1 MKLSAV
7 WLLLLLPPVALQG
20 QTGMLHNLPLTPSN
34 VHWGH
39 YDASLVPVL
48 RIRSGDL
55 VRVESLVARGL
66 GRMRDAGAPESDF
79 SAAMIEVESTVT
91 ERGPGAHP
99 MTGPIYVE
107 GAEPGDVLEVR
118 ILETELLMPSGVSQ
132 YREGGGAL
140 PDAFSGVGLRLFQL
154 DQEAGVARMGS
165 IATIPL
171 RPFFGSIGVA
181 PPPDQGRISSTAPGE
196 HVGNL
201 DNKDLVAGT
210 TLFLPVHTTGAL
222 LSIGD
227 GHAAQGDGEVSGTA
241 IETSLGGTFQVILH
255 RDRTLRWPR
264 AETPTHYISMGL
276 DPDLDE
282 AARLA
287 TQEMIDFL
295 VRDRGMDA
303 GDAYVLCSVALDLR
317 ITQLV
322 DGTKGVHG
330 MLAKSLFR

>member
-107 GAEPGDVLEVR
+107 GAAPGDVLEVR

-227 GHAAQGDGEVSGTA
+227 GHAAQGDGEG
-241 IETSLGGTFQVILH
+241 ERDRH
-255 RDRTLRWPR
+255 RDLVGWHVPGDPAPR
-264 AETPTHYISMGL
+264 SHAPV
-276 DPDLDE
+276 
-282 AARLA
+282 AAR
-287 TQEMIDFL
+287 
-295 VRDRGMDA
+295 RDA
-303 GDAYVLCSVALDLR
+303 HALH
-317 ITQLV
+317 IH
-322 DGTKGVHG
+322 GTR
-330 MLAKSLFR
+330 SRSR

>member
-1 MKLSAV
+1 MVCPFRMMLEKSNSLFV
-7 WLLLLLPPVALQG
+7 LLVLLPMALRG
-20 QTGMLHNLPLTPSN
+20 QTSTLHDLPSNPAN
-34 VHWGH
+34 VHWGY
-39 YDASLVPVL
+39 YDASRVPAL
-48 RIRSGDL
+48 TIRSGDL

-66 GRMRDAGAPESDF
+66 GRMRDAGALESDF

-91 ERGPGAHP
+91 DRGPGAHP
-99 MTGPIYVE
+99 MTGPIFVE
-107 GAEPGDVLEVR
+107 GADAGDVLEVR

-171 RPFFGSIGVA
+171 RPFFGAIGVA
-181 PPPDQGRISSTAPGE
+181 PLPDQGRISSTAPGE

-241 IETSLGGTFQVILH
+241 IET
-255 RDRTLRWPR
+255 
-264 AETPTHYISMGL
+264 
-276 DPDLDE
+276 
-282 AARLA
+282 
-287 TQEMIDFL
+287 
-295 VRDRGMDA
+295 
-303 GDAYVLCSVALDLR
+303 
-317 ITQLV
+317 
-322 DGTKGVHG
+322 
-330 MLAKSLFR
+330 